1 MATKRVYK
9 RSKKS
14 QEKKSRKMR
23 SKMRGGNCGCGA
35 KNAFFSG
42 GGCGCGP
49 KIPFFSGG
57 SPFGPASF
65 ENVPISAY
73 YQFNPH
79 TVATDPQMVAN
90 ITDERLAASPL
101 YNPLSTQLGGKKKRS
116 KRMTKKMQKKLQK
129 KMKGGNFASFL
140 NGVNLNNA
148 LPNTTASLV
157 GTSNIAPIAHLYNNN
172 SYVSTLSPNLAS
184 INDFHSVY
192 QPIV

>member
-1 MATKRVYK
+1 MTTKRFYK

-23 SKMRGGNCGCGA
+23 SKMRGGNCGA
-35 KNAFFSG
+35 KNALFSG

-116 KRMTKKMQKKLQK
+116 KRITKRMQKKLQK
-129 KMKGGNFASFL
+129 KMKGGNLMNILSSL
-140 NGVNLNNA
+140 NLTNNL
-148 LPNTTASLV
+148 PHTSASLF
-157 GTSNIAPIAHLYNNN
+157 GTTNVAPISQLYNNS
-172 SYVSTLSPNLAS
+172 SYVSTLNPNLAS
-184 INDFHSVY
+184 INDFHNVY
-192 QPIV
+192 RPLV

>member
-1 MATKRVYK
+1 MATKRFYK

-23 SKMRGGNCGCGA
+23 SKMRGGNCGA
-35 KNAFFSG
+35 KNALFSG

-49 KIPFFSGG
+49 KMPFFSGG

-79 TVATDPQMVAN
+79 TVATDPQAPVN
-90 ITDERLAASPL
+90 VTDERLAASPL

-116 KRMTKKMQKKLQK
+116 KRMTKRMQKKLQK
-129 KMKGGNFASFL
+129 KMKGGNLMSILSSL
-140 NGVNLNNA
+140 NLTNN
-148 LPNTTASLV
+148 LPNTSASLF
-157 GTSNIAPIAHLYNNN
+157 GTTNMAPISQLYNNN
-172 SYVSTLSPNLAS
+172 SYVSTLNPNLAS
-184 INDFHSVY
+184 IKDFYNVN